1 MHLLR
6 ACQVSFITALHR
18 FLQVQYRVSCDCL
31 RVRFG
36 WVGGGI
42 IESGSGV
49 WGVWCLVFISDRHV
63 HVVLPHTVLG
73 MGSTQEGK
81 LIPKAGIYQ
90 NKGFL
95 VQFRVAVF
103 GFRVWSGLRD

>member
-1 MHLLR
+1 
-6 ACQVSFITALHR
+6 
-18 FLQVQYRVSCDCL
+18 
-31 RVRFG
+31 
-36 WVGGGI
+36 
-42 IESGSGV
+42 
-49 WGVWCLVFISDRHV
+49 
-63 HVVLPHTVLG
+63 

-103 GFRVWSGLRD
+103 GFRVWSGLRELACSRISGRSHLEGSGSAFGFFSLRDSGFWLL